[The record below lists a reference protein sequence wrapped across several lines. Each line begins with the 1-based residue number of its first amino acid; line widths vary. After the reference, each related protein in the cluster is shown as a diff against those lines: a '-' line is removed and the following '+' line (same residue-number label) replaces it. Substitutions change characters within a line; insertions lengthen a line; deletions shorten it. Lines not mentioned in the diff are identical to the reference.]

1 MTIIVKDEEGLGNAL
16 MMDGYTDPQICG
28 AYDAIR
34 DQFREAAVLVFSEIM
49 GEPLPDRMIVNT
61 APGFREDPET
71 ARIAALAS
79 FNSILSRAGILVFNV
94 HEDTIKGYLTGDEGE
109 IGQFR
114 ATVVHE
120 MMHAADLPELTRR
133 NHTLQVINKKID
145 QLVDHDSFGKHDEYP
160 QIALFN
166 LMNMLGH
173 NRAEGIALLGEHI
186 LTAQEFAHYSDAP
199 LIFERAF
206 ELTML
211 NADKWLSHIK
221 ANDPPTQK
229 LVWRMA
235 YHSAPIILLKV
246 LSVRGDIDEPVL
258 GRVLEGFQTGVYDLS
273 DEEVKRVLKAALSL
287 NMQDFIGGL
296 LQLGDDVAPIWPVL
310 RFCAQLQGDLNQAN
324 ILHFI
329 RMVRSPESV
338 ETFNQAMDVIMGVT
352 IPEPELD
359 EMYSD
364 FMQSTSDTGENA
376 ELKERVMRLYSVMKT
391 TADSEKKSIAM
402 WALTYFFDDQDLIH
416 DDIPGLGLVD
426 DMLVMDQALRVLS
439 EK

>member
-16 MMDGYTDPQICG
+16 MMDGYTDAQICD

-34 DQFREAAVLVFSEIM
+34 NQFRESAVLVFSEIM
-49 GEPLPDRMIVNT
+49 GEALPDRLIVNT
-61 APGFREDPET
+61 AHSFREDPET
-71 ARIAALAS
+71 AEIAALAS
-79 FNSILSRAGILVFNV
+79 FNSMLSRDGLLVFNV
-94 HEDTIKGYLTGDEGE
+94 HENTIKGYLTGDEGE

-114 ATVVHE
+114 STVIHE
-120 MMHAADLPELTRR
+120 MMHAADLPELTRK
-133 NHTLQVINKKID
+133 NHTLLVIKKQID
-145 QLVDHDSFGKHDEYP
+145 QLVHHDSFGMHDEYP

-199 LIFERAF
+199 LIFEKAF

-221 ANDPPTQK
+221 ADDPPTKK

-235 YHSAPIILLKV
+235 YYSAPVILLKV
-246 LSVRGDIDEPVL
+246 LSVRGDVDEPVC
-258 GRVLEGFQTGVYDLS
+258 GRVLAGFQTGVYDLS

-287 NMQDFIGGL
+287 SMQDFIGGL
-296 LQLGDDVAPIWPVL
+296 MQLGDDVAPIWPVL
-310 RFCAQLQGDLNQAN
+310 RFCARLQGDLNQAN
-324 ILHFI
+324 MLHFI

-338 ETFNQAMDVIMGVT
+338 ETFNQAMDVIMGVA
-352 IPEPELD
+352 IPESELD
-359 EMYSD
+359 EMYGD
-364 FMQSTSDTGENA
+364 FMQGSSDIGENA
-376 ELKERVMRLYSVMKT
+376 EMKERVMRLYSVMKS
-391 TADSEKKSIAM
+391 TADSEEKSLAM

-416 DDIPGLGLVD
+416 DGIPGLGLVD
-426 DMLVMDQALRVLS
+426 DMLVMDQALQILS
-439 EK
+439 VK